1 MSLYSQFQTDK
12 NVEKEGVVLEYGKT
26 KDGRTISIRIAR
38 AGGANTRY
46 SKLLEAATKPY
57 RRQLQNETMDN
68 EVAEA
73 LTKKVYA
80 QAVVLG
86 WENVEFPVLDKDGK
100 MTGKFEKAEFTVD
113 NCVKLFTDLPD
124 LWLDIQQQA
133 ARAALFRQDILEAD
147 AKN

>member
-1 MSLYSQFQTDK
+1 MSLYAQFQTDK

-26 KDGRTISIRIAR
+26 ADGRTISIRIAR

-73 LTKKVYA
+73 ITKKVYA

-100 MTGKFEKAEFTVD
+100 MTGKFEEAKFTVD

-124 LWLDIQQQA
+124 LWADIQQQA
-133 ARAALFRQDILEAD
+133 TRAALFRQDILEAD

>member
-26 KDGRTISIRIAR
+26 KDGRIISIRIAR

-68 EVAEA
+68 DVAES
-73 LTKKVYA
+73 LTQKVYA

-86 WENVEFPVLDKDGK
+86 WENVEDADGNP
-100 MTGKFEKAEFTVD
+100 MEFNVD
-113 NCVKLFTDLPD
+113 NCVKLFKDLPD
-124 LWLDIQQQA
+124 LWADIQNQA
-133 ARAALFRQDILEAD
+133 TRAALFRQDILEAD

>member
-12 NVEKEGVVLEYGKT
+12 NVEKDGVVLEYGKT
-26 KDGRTISIRIAR
+26 ADGRVISIRIAR
-38 AGGANTRY
+38 AGGANSRY

-68 EVAEA
+68 DIAEGI
-73 LTKKVYA
+73 TQKVYA

-86 WENVEFPVLDKDGK
+86 WENVEFPVLDENDKP
-100 MTGKFEKAEFTVD
+100 TGKFEEAKFTVD
-113 NCVKLFTDLPD
+113 NCVKLFKDLPD
-124 LWLDIQQQA
+124 LWNDIQNQA
-133 ARAALFRQDILEAD
+133 TRAALFRQDILEAD

>member
-26 KDGRTISIRIAR
+26 KDGRTISLRIAR

-86 WENVEFPVLDKDGK
+86 WENVEFPVLDKGGK
-100 MTGKFEKAEFTVD
+100 MTGEFEEAEFTVD
-113 NCVKLFTDLPD
+113 NCVKLFNDLPD